1 MYRSKE
7 HTCNTL
13 ISENAKVKY
22 LQTELDDKNEDLN
35 RVNQELFKYISLFN
49 LFSIIKITK

>member
-35 RVNQELFKYISLFN
+35 RVNRELFKYISLFN